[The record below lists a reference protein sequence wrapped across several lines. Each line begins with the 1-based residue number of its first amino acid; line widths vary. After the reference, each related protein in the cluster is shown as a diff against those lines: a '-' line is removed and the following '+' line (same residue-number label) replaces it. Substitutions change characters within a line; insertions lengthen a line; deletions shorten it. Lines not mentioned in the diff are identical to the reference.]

1 MFNTELY
8 LSTFISILI
17 FIVLLIIVS
26 VQLFFVWKR
35 RDRNFY
41 LKFLGLI
48 ISGIIYNVV
57 EGLLPDERFNVN
69 IISQNICAW
78 IIGLAVALHYFIYI
92 KNEYD
97 LVFFK
102 KFSISSIGMF
112 ACITLIMLFILPY
125 TMTGSLET
133 SRVFFLSFFLALF
146 ILAAI
151 IVIKQQIAKFKNRK
165 TKVFKTHDIIG
176 ILAFFGLIS
185 LPVTILVFGDNQL
198 IEQTSFSIGFFVVS
212 VDFFLYG
219 FRKKEMKKHI
229 PFEKLSARETEI
241 LKLLL
246 ENPNLKYAEIS
257 GMLNI
262 SEKTLSTHLSNI
274 YKKVEIK
281 SKKEIKELSK
291 VYRDSIMA

>member
-1 MFNTELY
+1 MFNTEIL
-8 LSTFISILI
+8 LSTFINVLI
-17 FIVLLIIVS
+17 FTVLLIIVS

-41 LKFLGLI
+41 LKFLGLV
-48 ISGIIYNVV
+48 ISGIVYNIV

-78 IIGLAVALHYFIYI
+78 IVGLGVALHYFIYI

-102 KFSISSIGMF
+102 KFSLSSIGMF
-112 ACITLIMLFILPY
+112 ACITLILLFILPY
-125 TMTGSLET
+125 TITGSLET

-146 ILAAI
+146 ILSVI
-151 IVIKQQIAKFKNRK
+151 IVIKQQVNKFKNRK
-165 TKVFKTHDIIG
+165 TKVFRFHDITG

-185 LPVTILVFGDNQL
+185 LPVTILIFGDNQF
-198 IEQTSFSIGFFVVS
+198 IEQTSFSIGFFVVA

-219 FRKKEMKKHI
+219 LRKKEMKKHI
-229 PFEKLSARETEI
+229 PFEKLSVRETEI

-281 SKKEIKELSK
+281 SKKEIKEMSK